1 MRLTIQKNLAEGMRP
16 SNIENDN
23 LLKLR
28 HLDDFGSVR
37 SHKLAGAAGGFA
49 ARMGFEFVIAP
60 IVVESFRPR
69 LIWRLRI
76 REAAAAGSPNSF
88 FPRKGTQHRMAI
100 RPTWGGFRRPR
111 RLPATT
117 TASAAELSLTL
128 ALALALTLTLALP
141 LNLLTLALRLRSLS
155 V

>member
-1 MRLTIQKNLAEGMRP
+1 MRLTIQEDLAEGMRP

-37 SHKLAGAAGGFA
+37 SHKLTGATVGFT

-69 LIWRLRI
+69 LVWRLRI

-88 FPRKGTQHRMAI
+88 FSRKGTEHRMAI
-100 RPTWGGFRRPR
+100 RPTWGRFRRPR

-117 TASAAELSLTL
+117 TASAAELSL
-128 ALALALTLTLALP
+128 ALTLTLALALP